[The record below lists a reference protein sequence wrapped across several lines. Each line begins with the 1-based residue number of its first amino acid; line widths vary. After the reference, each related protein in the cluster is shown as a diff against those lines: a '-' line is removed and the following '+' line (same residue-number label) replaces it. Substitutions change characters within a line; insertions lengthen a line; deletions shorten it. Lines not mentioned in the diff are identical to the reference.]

1 MNCDHR
7 TMRNVSRD
15 RGFTLVEL
23 MVTVFIAALL
33 FGIAIPSFRSI
44 MANNRLV
51 TQTNEMV
58 GALQIARSEAITR
71 NTTVMFCRTAAA
83 ADTACAGGTATSS
96 WLFWIVRYGAGANPV
111 IRSAAIPTYGGGM
124 KITSNFS
131 NNTVVFSSDGLARNG
146 TATGALLTATE
157 LLTVCSSTITT
168 ENRRVIMPG
177 SGSRLSTTK
186 ATGTC

>member
-1 MNCDHR
+1 
-7 TMRNVSRD
+7 MRNASRD
-15 RGFTLVEL
+15 QGFTLVEL
-23 MVTVFIAALL
+23 MVTVFIAAML
-33 FGIAIPSFRSI
+33 FAVAIPSFRSI

-83 ADTACAGGTATSS
+83 ADTTCAGGTATTG
-96 WLFWIVRYGAGANPV
+96 WLFWIVRYGAGATPV

-124 KITSNFS
+124 KITSTFT

-146 TATGALLTATE
+146 TATGALLGTE
-157 LLTVCSSTITT
+157 LMTVCSSTITT
-168 ENRRVIMPG
+168 ENKREITPG
-177 SGSRLSTTK
+177 SGSRLSTVK
-186 ATGTC
+186 ATGGC